1 MLEIEKLLKQ
11 RILIL
16 DGAMGTMIQRY
27 RLAEDDYRGDRFA
40 GHKLP
45 LKGNNDILSLTRPDI
60 IREIH
65 ATYFESGADIVES
78 NTFNANGLSQKDYEL
93 VDLVYEMNTESARL
107 AREIAQKFT
116 RENPNKPRF
125 VAGAIGPSNQTAS
138 ISPDIS
144 RPEFR
149 RVDFDRVAEGY
160 RPQILG
166 LLDGGVDLLLVETV
180 FDTLNCKAALYAI
193 EDCFAE
199 RRRRIPVMLSVTIV
213 DASGRTLSGQTLEAF
228 WASVSH
234 AGLFSI
240 GLNCSLGSAEMRSYL
255 EELSTIAPIPVSIY
269 PNAGLPNEMGEYDE
283 EPAYMA
289 RVLGEYAD
297 SGFVNIAGGC
307 CGTTPEHIRAIADTM
322 ADKQPRIPPDII
334 PRPVFSGLEAL
345 VVRPETNFINVG
357 ERCNVTGS
365 ARFRRLIQEDKFEE
379 ALAVAREQ
387 VENGAQILDINM
399 DEGLLDSEKV
409 MVHFLNLIASEPDI
423 ARLPIM
429 IDSSR
434 WSVIEAGLKCLQGK
448 GIVNSLSLKEGEE
461 AFKKLARQALRLGA
475 AVIVMAFDESGQA
488 ETTARKVEICRR
500 AFNILTREIGFRA
513 EDIIFDPN
521 IFAIATGIEAHNNLA
536 VNYLEAAQEIKSTL
550 PGVLISGGV
559 SNLSFS
565 FRGNNAVRE
574 AMHSVFLYHAIRAGM
589 DMGILNAGQI
599 TVYEDIPKDLLEL
612 VEDVIL
618 NRRPDATEGLLAAAR
633 DVEQRDKS
641 RKQDDAWRESAVE
654 DRLKH
659 ALVQGI
665 VEFVEQDAEEARL
678 KYDDPLQIIE
688 GPLMSGM
695 NVVGDLFGAGKMF
708 LPQVVKSARVMKKAV
723 AYLTPFIEEA
733 RKGAPKESTGKIL
746 MATVKG
752 DVHDIGKN
760 IVGVVLGC
768 NNYEVID
775 LGVMVPAEQIITK
788 AKEHNVDIIGLSGL
802 ITPSLDEMVH
812 VAKELQRNGM
822 TKPLLIGGATTSRV
836 HTAVKI
842 APHYTHPVVYV
853 HDASRAVGVV
863 GNLLSEQKR
872 AVFMKQIG
880 AEYAVVR
887 EEHLKKHGDRKLL
900 DISEARSR
908 HAKIVWRPADICQ
921 PRSTGRKVYENI
933 DLNILRGF
941 IDWTPFF
948 TAWELKGKYP
958 AILSDRTVGPEA
970 KKLHNDAN
978 RLLDQI
984 IRGDLLQARAVTGI
998 YPANSIGDDIEI
1010 YDPEQ
1015 TDRRLAVFHT
1025 LRQQGDKGT
1034 GREDLALADFVAPR
1048 NSGLKDYL
1056 GLFAVTAGVGVD
1068 TLVKEYEKKH
1078 DDYTAIMVKAI
1089 ADRLAEALAEQMH
1102 ARIRTSIWGYA
1113 PDESLDNDS
1122 LIAEKYRGIRPAPG
1136 YPACPDHTEKG
1147 TIFRVLDV
1155 TGTIGMELTEN
1166 FAMLPTASVAGYY
1179 FAHPQ
1184 ARYFGVGKIG
1194 KDQVLDYARRKGI
1207 ETTQAEKWL
1216 RPNLDYDTD

>member
-1 MLEIEKLLKQ
+1 MPEIERLLKKK
-11 RILIL
+11 ILIL

-93 VDLVYEMNTESARL
+93 VDLVYEMNNESARL

-116 RENPNKPRF
+116 RKNPNKPRF

-589 DMGILNAGQI
+589 DMGIVNAGQI

-659 ALVQGI
+659 ALVQGN

-708 LPQVVKSARVMKKAV
+708 R
-723 AYLTPFIEEA
+723 
-733 RKGAPKESTGKIL
+733 
-746 MATVKG
+746 
-752 DVHDIGKN
+752 
-760 IVGVVLGC
+760 
-768 NNYEVID
+768 
-775 LGVMVPAEQIITK
+775 QI
-788 AKEHNVDIIGLSGL
+788 
-802 ITPSLDEMVH
+802 
-812 VAKELQRNGM
+812 
-822 TKPLLIGGATTSRV
+822 
-836 HTAVKI
+836 
-842 APHYTHPVVYV
+842 
-853 HDASRAVGVV
+853 
-863 GNLLSEQKR
+863 
-872 AVFMKQIG
+872 
-880 AEYAVVR
+880 
-887 EEHLKKHGDRKLL
+887 
-900 DISEARSR
+900 
-908 HAKIVWRPADICQ
+908 
-921 PRSTGRKVYENI
+921 
-933 DLNILRGF
+933 
-941 IDWTPFF
+941 
-948 TAWELKGKYP
+948 
-958 AILSDRTVGPEA
+958 
-970 KKLHNDAN
+970 
-978 RLLDQI
+978 
-984 IRGDLLQARAVTGI
+984 
-998 YPANSIGDDIEI
+998 
-1010 YDPEQ
+1010 
-1015 TDRRLAVFHT
+1015 
-1025 LRQQGDKGT
+1025 
-1034 GREDLALADFVAPR
+1034 
-1048 NSGLKDYL
+1048 
-1056 GLFAVTAGVGVD
+1056 
-1068 TLVKEYEKKH
+1068 
-1078 DDYTAIMVKAI
+1078 
-1089 ADRLAEALAEQMH
+1089 
-1102 ARIRTSIWGYA
+1102 
-1113 PDESLDNDS
+1113 
-1122 LIAEKYRGIRPAPG
+1122 
-1136 YPACPDHTEKG
+1136 
-1147 TIFRVLDV
+1147 
-1155 TGTIGMELTEN
+1155 
-1166 FAMLPTASVAGYY
+1166 
-1179 FAHPQ
+1179 
-1184 ARYFGVGKIG
+1184 
-1194 KDQVLDYARRKGI
+1194 
-1207 ETTQAEKWL
+1207 
-1216 RPNLDYDTD
+1216 

>member
-1 MLEIEKLLKQ
+1 MPEIERLLKKK
-11 RILIL
+11 ILIL

-93 VDLVYEMNTESARL
+93 VDLVYEMNNESARL

-116 RENPNKPRF
+116 RKNPNKPRF

-399 DEGLLDSEKV
+399 DEGMLDSEKV

-589 DMGILNAGQI
+589 DMGIVNAGQI

-659 ALVQGI
+659 ALVQGN

-775 LGVMVPAEQIITK
+775 LGVMVPAEQIITR

-842 APHYTHPVVYV
+842 APNYTHPVVYV

-880 AEYAVVR
+880 AEYAIVR

-958 AILSDRTVGPEA
+958 AILADRTIGPEA

-1034 GREDLALADFVAPR
+1034 AREDLALADFVAPR

-1068 TLVKEYEKKH
+1068 ILVKEYEKKH

-1147 TIFRVLDV
+1147 TIFRVLDI

>member
-1 MLEIEKLLKQ
+1 
-11 RILIL
+11 
-16 DGAMGTMIQRY
+16 
-27 RLAEDDYRGDRFA
+27 
-40 GHKLP
+40 
-45 LKGNNDILSLTRPDI
+45 
-60 IREIH
+60 
-65 ATYFESGADIVES
+65 
-78 NTFNANGLSQKDYEL
+78 
-93 VDLVYEMNTESARL
+93 
-107 AREIAQKFT
+107 
-116 RENPNKPRF
+116 
-125 VAGAIGPSNQTAS
+125 
-138 ISPDIS
+138 
-144 RPEFR
+144 
-149 RVDFDRVAEGY
+149 
-160 RPQILG
+160 
-166 LLDGGVDLLLVETV
+166 
-180 FDTLNCKAALYAI
+180 
-193 EDCFAE
+193 
-199 RRRRIPVMLSVTIV
+199 
-213 DASGRTLSGQTLEAF
+213 
-228 WASVSH
+228 
-234 AGLFSI
+234 
-240 GLNCSLGSAEMRSYL
+240 
-255 EELSTIAPIPVSIY
+255 
-269 PNAGLPNEMGEYDE
+269 
-283 EPAYMA
+283 
-289 RVLGEYAD
+289 
-297 SGFVNIAGGC
+297 
-307 CGTTPEHIRAIADTM
+307 
-322 ADKQPRIPPDII
+322 
-334 PRPVFSGLEAL
+334 
-345 VVRPETNFINVG
+345 
-357 ERCNVTGS
+357 
-365 ARFRRLIQEDKFEE
+365 
-379 ALAVAREQ
+379 
-387 VENGAQILDINM
+387 
-399 DEGLLDSEKV
+399 
-409 MVHFLNLIASEPDI
+409 MV
-423 ARLPIM
+423 
-429 IDSSR
+429 
-434 WSVIEAGLKCLQGK
+434 
-448 GIVNSLSLKEGEE
+448 
-461 AFKKLARQALRLGA
+461 
-475 AVIVMAFDESGQA
+475 
-488 ETTARKVEICRR
+488 
-500 AFNILTREIGFRA
+500 
-513 EDIIFDPN
+513 
-521 IFAIATGIEAHNNLA
+521 
-536 VNYLEAAQEIKSTL
+536 
-550 PGVLISGGV
+550 SGGV
-559 SNLSFS
+559 SNVSFS
-565 FRGNNAVRE
+565 FRGNNPVRE
-574 AMHSVFLYHAIRAGM
+574 AIHSVFLYHAISAGM
-589 DMGILNAGQI
+589 DMGIVNAGQI

-659 ALVQGI
+659 ALVQGN

-775 LGVMVPAEQIITK
+775 LGVMVPAEQIITR

-842 APHYTHPVVYV
+842 APNYTHPVVYV

-880 AEYAVVR
+880 AEYAIVR

-958 AILSDRTVGPEA
+958 AILADRTIGPEA

-1034 GREDLALADFVAPR
+1034 AREDLALADFVAPR

-1068 TLVKEYEKKH
+1068 ILVKEYEKKH

-1147 TIFRVLDV
+1147 TIFRVLDI